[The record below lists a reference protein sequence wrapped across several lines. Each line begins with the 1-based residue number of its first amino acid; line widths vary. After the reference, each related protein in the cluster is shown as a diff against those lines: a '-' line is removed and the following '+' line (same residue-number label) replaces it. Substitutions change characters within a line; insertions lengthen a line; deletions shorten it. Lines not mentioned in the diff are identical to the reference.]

1 MKDWSDSYSKPV
13 RKEKVEK
20 RMGRVQNLLNYLDGS
35 KTHYLSKQNCVDF
48 DTILPTTVVEDF
60 NAHAAA
66 TNNAESFGYLKEY
79 VQLFFTDMI
88 FKYYR

>member
-1 MKDWSDSYSKPV
+1 MKDWSDSFSKPV

-60 NAHAAA
+60 NAYAAA
-66 TNNAESFGYLKEY
+66 TNNAESFGYLKEH
-79 VQLFFTDMI
+79 VQLCFTDVI
-88 FKYYR
+88 LNYH